1 MKFSEKVG
9 REPQRT
15 QREGEK
21 AGKEAGG
28 GRNKA
33 IKKGK
38 KMLKFLLKR
47 FHVSLCSTPQ
57 CATPTSEIKMTPHS
71 ARTSPHG
78 NGAQPLINSHKEDVM
93 ELRQIPQDAVHSC
106 ILMEL
111 R

>member
-9 REPQRT
+9 RVSQRT

-21 AGKEAGG
+21 AGG

-38 KMLKFLLKR
+38 KTLKFLLKR

-71 ARTSPHG
+71 AGTSPHG
-78 NGAQPLINSHKEDVM
+78 NGVQPLINSHKEDVL
-93 ELRQIPQDAVHSC
+93 ELRQIPQDAVRSC